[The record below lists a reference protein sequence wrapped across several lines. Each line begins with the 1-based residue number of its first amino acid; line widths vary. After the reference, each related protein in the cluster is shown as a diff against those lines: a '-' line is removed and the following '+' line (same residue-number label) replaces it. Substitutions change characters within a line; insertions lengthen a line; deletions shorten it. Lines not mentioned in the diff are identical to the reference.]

1 MNENKKIDGFN
12 PGLNGPK
19 PERGGM
25 LKGQAK
31 ARVKKSKA
39 SAPIEPREVLVASWA
54 PSKGEALSQV
64 HVVIKTGKGFDF
76 VLRLKSRAVCDE
88 LIRALASHRDD
99 VWGAEEDLERK
110 HDKAT
115 IHNLETAL
123 EAYRMQL
130 AQSDI
135 ALKLLLDFEGYLDNA
150 GNLRERVKDSLPAET
165 RIVADVILGDK
176 RKVFDPALGTGDYL
190 AALGNPPFGEKGE

>member
-1 MNENKKIDGFN
+1 MNENKKTNAFD
-12 PGLNGPK
+12 PGLSGPK

-39 SAPIEPREVLVASWA
+39 STTIEPREVRVASWA
-54 PSKGEALSQV
+54 PSKLEALSQV
-64 HVVIKTGKGFDF
+64 HVVIKTSKGFDF
-76 VLRLKSRAVCDE
+76 VLRLKSRAVCE
-88 LIRALASHRDD
+88 EMIRALVNHRDD

-115 IHNLETAL
+115 IHNLKTVL

-176 RKVFDPALGTGDYL
+176 RKVFDPATGTGAFL
-190 AALGNPPFGEKGE
+190 ANPPYGERGE

>member
-39 SAPIEPREVLVASWA
+39 STTIEVREALVASWA
-54 PSKGEALSQV
+54 PSKEAALSQV
-64 HVVIKTGKGFDF
+64 HVILRTDKYSF
-76 VLRLKSRAVCDE
+76 VVRLKSRAVCDE
-88 LIRALASHRDD
+88 LIRALVNHRDD

-115 IHNLETAL
+115 IHNLEAVL
-123 EAYRMQL
+123 EAYRTQT
-130 AQSDI
+130 AQADVAI
-135 ALKLLLDFEGYLDNA
+135 RLLLDSVDYLA
-150 GNLRERVKDSLPAET
+150 GNCTANEMVGAALPKEIIMRARQTLALKAE
-165 RIVADVILGDK
+165 
-176 RKVFDPALGTGDYL
+176 VFDPATGTGAFL
-190 AALGNPPFGEKGE
+190 ANPPYGERGA